1 MSYKI
6 NKKQTNMK
14 ELQNIDKNII
24 ILCVKIKANTQDL
37 KKKRKMRIKKNVFEL
52 PFMNLYI

>member
-37 KKKRKMRIKKNVFEL
+37 RRKKKNVFEL